1 MGIRKFSS
9 LFLGLALFFSVT
21 VKADT
26 MLDGY
31 WQLDIS
37 QSVKCVGN
45 KSIVAADAQAYLAK
59 YSQSYLHLSDLQ
71 AVKYW
76 ITQEGEVVASPVF
89 TLVQLKSNQ
98 VYRLQH
104 TRTTI
109 PDATLILLKNGDLEY
124 RSQDYEWNLCQGGE
138 YRVIFH
144 YLRLNP

>member
-1 MGIRKFSS
+1 MRIQKISS
-9 LFLGLALFFSVT
+9 FFLGLALFFSVA

-37 QSVKCVGN
+37 QSVKCVD
-45 KSIVAADAQAYLAK
+45 KTSIVPADVEAYLAK
-59 YSQSYLHLSDLQ
+59 YAQSYLHLSDLQ

-76 ITQEGEVVASPVF
+76 ITQDGEVVASPVF

-104 TRTTI
+104 TGTTI

-138 YRVIFH
+138 YRVIYR